1 MRNITDNYRAVRAD
15 IDRAAIA
22 AGRDPQ
28 EVLLLAVSKTMPAE
42 DIRELYEAGVR
53 DFGENRIQELELKAG
68 SLPEDIVW
76 HFIGPLQSNKIRKA
90 VKFAS
95 VIHSVENISAVE
107 RLERIAGE
115 EQKAVK
121 FLLEVNVSGEASKG
135 GIAPQDFMALAEA
148 AAKCG
153 NAKFAGL
160 MTMAPLGAPQEM
172 LEKVFAGLA
181 QLRDQAESEL
191 GISLPILSMGM
202 SGDFRTAVACGSTV
216 VRVGT
221 AIFSK
226 K

>member
-1 MRNITDNYRAVRAD
+1 MRNITENYRAVRAD

-115 EQKAVK
+115 EQLGKFNAPKLCTRCKRGAFHFNDLTALLSAVLDL
-121 FLLEVNVSGEASKG
+121 FLGFAKESVCGPGDHLTVIKPVSLQCFFYSRASQRIGFDKT
-135 GIAPQDFMALAEA
+135 
-148 AAKCG
+148 
-153 NAKFAGL
+153 AGRHI
-160 MTMAPLGAPQEM
+160 
-172 LEKVFAGLA
+172 V
-181 QLRDQAESEL
+181 
-191 GISLPILSMGM
+191 I
-202 SGDFRTAVACGSTV
+202 
-216 VRVGT
+216 
-221 AIFSK
+221 
-226 K
+226 